1 MRIDKI
7 HLVNQIFYRHKNL
20 IAKKKMMAYLL
31 NPNDPTEP
39 GLRSRKK
46 AKRRDE
52 IIAAARALFASQG
65 IDATTMADIAN
76 AVGISA
82 PTVFNYFGSKDGVLI
97 ALISEGTMAA
107 REEDR
112 ALHWHENTDLGS
124 LVLELFLRISS
135 RTLEIADKRVWRYAE
150 SAAIRNPEAELSL
163 QYQTVSEALIT
174 VVAEFFDG
182 LALQTRSGS
191 AVAPEFLAR
200 LFHDVWMQCFIN
212 LITNEDQ
219 TLAAHE
225 ARLRTRLVPLVHL
238 LFDETC
244 IASPAR
250 KSDKAKGMSA

>member
-1 MRIDKI
+1 
-7 HLVNQIFYRHKNL
+7 
-20 IAKKKMMAYLL
+20 
-31 NPNDPTEP
+31 
-39 GLRSRKK
+39 
-46 AKRRDE
+46 
-52 IIAAARALFASQG
+52 
-65 IDATTMADIAN
+65 MADIAN
-76 AVGISA
+76 AVGLGA
-82 PTVFNYFGSKDGVLI
+82 DGVQLFRLQGWR
-97 ALISEGTMAA
+97 ADRTHQRRHDGGA
-107 REEDR
+107 RRGR

-250 KSDKAKGMSA
+250 KRDIAKGMSA